1 MWKIERSKP
10 GVCGAVS
17 NVNTRG
23 TQEACLLGGYIA
35 RATTVE
41 VELALRRETR
51 TRLVLL
57 IEKPSIRRT
66 YGGVTT

>member
-1 MWKIERSKP
+1 M
-10 GVCGAVS
+10 
-17 NVNTRG
+17 
-23 TQEACLLGGYIA
+23 LGGYIA